1 MAIKNQCTTL
11 LVVLIITL
19 MVTGGFGSTLIAKSY
34 NASSIK
40 TEKLNNDDEVNI
52 LGNENNPITNTITF
66 NSTSPDGYIY
76 AFGSDYSE
84 VWNNNGNS
92 ATIEDTLDFINM
104 GQFSLNDVLVY
115 IYRAY
120 LFFDTSS
127 LPDDA
132 VIASA
137 TLSLYGKS
145 GTAWDFYIRIQNGQP
160 TYPHNPID
168 QGDYDRTYYS
178 GNGGQFYTSGWST
191 SGYNDISL
199 NSNGTIWI
207 NKQGTTKLCL
217 RSSKEINGIPP
228 LFNINEVISF
238 YSYEKGNDYRPKLA
252 VEYTIPN
259 NPPNTPSK
267 PSGPESGEVGELLT
281 YSTSATDPDGDQVR
295 YKFDWGDGNQSDW
308 TDWVDSGQS
317 ASESYSWNAPST
329 YHIKAKAQ
337 DTPGDES
344 EWSLPLT
351 VTITESSGPPIITG
365 VKTYYAD
372 GSEISG
378 GDGLLLQG
386 MDLDNI
392 YTAYVSGY
400 NIEWVQ
406 FELGFQEHT
415 DYDGTDGWTATFNS
429 IDIIDPNA
437 VLTIT
442 AHNILGEDTKEYHP
456 KIIPMVGWL
465 VNFVDYVTNYND
477 TEFVSFSIDIKENP
491 PKNYNNHWVL
501 NAGFDFSIGEP
512 ESPSE
517 SPVNS
522 TVPEPGVDIDD
533 VGGDYGYTGGIGSS
547 VSICSDGTIDVSGE
561 FKAEITAKSL
571 SGKIGAIL
579 RGSLTISDE
588 IIWESMNLTING
600 EVTIPIFYIPLQICG
615 IGIEAGVD
623 ITPHVEITLH
633 LDPTDDP
640 SQGIVPG
647 LGIKIKED
655 EGIKGNVGAMI
666 RAYCEAGFVIGD
678 FYTEAGGDGTLFFK
692 TPPNENGYFENFELS
707 CWIGG
712 RLRLAFWEIEGWWT
726 YNWSYSE
733 GRLSDKEYT
742 ETDWA
747 SIEREYLNPDHGSYN
762 TFVWNESSNSGTI
775 VENVFPHAR
784 PCVAYTPGSYGSE
797 AMIVWSHDNNSKP
810 KVKGM
815 EIQYTKWKKSGKMDE
830 SKTIPATNDD
840 RLQMDPQ
847 IAFDK
852 NGNLVCVFI
861 QTDNSISEYSNA
873 MDAFDATEIAYC
885 ILDKNSETWSNIVTL
900 TSNNRMDVSP
910 VLTSN
915 ENGDVVL
922 IWCSDNDND
931 HTTIGDRSVY
941 ATFWNGNSWS
951 DAINLANNK
960 PVVSTPRVAI
970 KNDNNAIC
978 VFAMDGDNNIGTAK
992 DQNIFYIAFD
1002 SGGSGYT
1009 EQFTYDDLY
1018 QHTSPSVV
1026 YGKDGNSYI
1035 IWLKNE
1041 YIEYESE
1048 EIYEGTLYYCQ
1059 VSSKADPIKIT
1070 NGVISDPVALQFQA
1084 SGTLDDFNFAVG
1096 WCGGKASNKLYT
1108 AEIKLDDSIDINE
1121 IYSSESKLSE
1131 TYWNFA
1137 SKSYTAAVVERPT
1150 LKNDGKNCYLSFI
1163 FSTGYAPDP
1172 NPKLVKPKKQGE
1184 GRWWCY
1190 FRDKPT
1196 WTYPIVFI
1204 IGKITI
1210 EVEDNP
1216 FAVDKV
1222 VFYIDNHVQAV
1233 VTEPNEKGV
1242 YSWTWNERIFF
1253 GHIIKI
1259 ESHGSNGNV
1268 KKYSLIVFIMNFFPQ
1283 SYGR

>member
-1 MAIKNQCTTL
+1 MAIKNLCMTL
-11 LVVLIITL
+11 LVVLISVLTISSELGSCFSNVSSLNIFGSGIYEDSFTDASEWECVGDVYVDETIGKLVLDSGSNKMGWANYNGIIQVPGIIYQLTLECAGECFGMCTIDVTLTADNWTNSQL
-19 MVTGGFGSTLIAKSY
+19 MVEVIGSEGNYNKSETWDVPEEARGSELDIGMSMSGISVLLATITWLRVTY
-34 NASSIK
+34 WYEPLNIPPSAYIDSITPNPATYGETVTFSGHGEDPDGTITEYKWESSIDGWLSSEATFNTSNLQVGVHTINFLVK
-40 TEKLNNDDEVNI
+40 DDDDAWSTPATDE
-52 LGNENNPITNTITF
+52 LTITN
-66 NSTSPDGYIY
+66 
-76 AFGSDYSE
+76 
-84 VWNNNGNS
+84 
-92 ATIEDTLDFINM
+92 
-104 GQFSLNDVLVY
+104 
-115 IYRAY
+115 
-120 LFFDTSS
+120 
-127 LPDDA
+127 
-132 VIASA
+132 
-137 TLSLYGKS
+137 
-145 GTAWDFYIRIQNGQP
+145 
-160 TYPHNPID
+160 
-168 QGDYDRTYYS
+168 
-178 GNGGQFYTSGWST
+178 
-191 SGYNDISL
+191 
-199 NSNGTIWI
+199 
-207 NKQGTTKLCL
+207 
-217 RSSKEINGIPP
+217 
-228 LFNINEVISF
+228 
-238 YSYEKGNDYRPKLA
+238 
-252 VEYTIPN
+252 
-259 NPPNTPSK
+259 
-267 PSGPESGEVGELLT
+267 PSGP
-281 YSTSATDPDGDQVR
+281 
-295 YKFDWGDGNQSDW
+295 
-308 TDWVDSGQS
+308 
-317 ASESYSWNAPST
+317 PS
-329 YHIKAKAQ
+329 I
-337 DTPGDES
+337 D
-344 EWSLPLT
+344 
-351 VTITESSGPPIITG
+351 V
-365 VKTYYAD
+365 VKTYYGD
-372 GSEISG
+372 GSEASG

-386 MDLDNI
+386 MDLENT

-400 NIEWVQ
+400 NIEWVK

-415 DYDGTDGWTATFNS
+415 DYDDTDGWTATFNS

-442 AHNILGEDTKEYHP
+442 AYNILGEDIKEYHP

-491 PKNYNNHWVL
+491 PKNYSNHWVL

-522 TVPEPGVDIDD
+522 TVPEPGVDVDD

-561 FKAEITAKSL
+561 FEAEITAKSL

-623 ITPHVEITLH
+623 ITPHVEITFH

-692 TPPNENGYFENFELS
+692 TPPNENGYFEDFKLS

-733 GRLSDKEYT
+733 GRLSGKEYT

-747 SIEREYLNPDHGSYN
+747 PIEREYLNPDHGSYN

-775 VENVFPHAR
+775 IENVFPHAR

-830 SKTIPATNDD
+830 LKTIPATNDD

-847 IAFDK
+847 IAFDR

-861 QTDNSISEYSNA
+861 QTDNSISEYSDA

-931 HTTIGDRSVY
+931 HTTIGDRSIY

-951 DAINLANNK
+951 DTINLVNNK

-978 VFAMDGDNNIGTAK
+978 VFTMDGDNNIGTAK
-992 DQNIFYIAFD
+992 DQNIFYITFD
-1002 SGGSGYT
+1002 SEGSGDT
-1009 EQFTYDDLY
+1009 EQYTYDDLY

-1026 YGKDGNSYI
+1026 YGKCGNSYI

-1048 EIYEGTLYYCQ
+1048 EIYEGALYYCQ

-1070 NGVISDPVALQFQA
+1070 NGVISDPVALQLQV

-1096 WCGGKASNKLYT
+1096 WCGDKASNKLYT
-1108 AEIKLDDSIDINE
+1108 AEIKIDNSIDINE
-1121 IYSSESKLSE
+1121 IYSSELKLSE
-1131 TYWNFA
+1131 TYWSFA

-1172 NPKLVKPKKQGE
+1172 NPKLVKPKKYDE
-1184 GRWWCY
+1184 DRWWWY
-1190 FRDKPT
+1190 FRDKPIC
-1196 WTYPIVFI
+1196 TYPKMVFI

-1210 EVEDNP
+1210 EVKDNP

-1233 VTEPNEKGV
+1233 VTEPNEEGV

-1259 ESHGSNGNV
+1259 ESHGSNGNI

>member
-11 LVVLIITL
+11 FVVLISVLTISSEFGSCFSNVSSLNIFGSGIYEDSFTDASKWECVGDVYVDETIGKLVLDSGSNKMGWANYNGIIQVPGIIYQLTLECAGECFGMCTIDVTLTADNWTNSQL
-19 MVTGGFGSTLIAKSY
+19 MVEVIGSEGNYNKSETWDVPEEARGSELDIGMSMSGISVLLATITWLRVTY
-34 NASSIK
+34 WYEPLNIPPSAYIDSITPNPATYGETVTFSGHGEDPDGTITEYKWESSIDGWLSSEATFNTSNLQVGVHTINFLVK
-40 TEKLNNDDEVNI
+40 DDDNAWSTPATDE
-52 LGNENNPITNTITF
+52 LTITN
-66 NSTSPDGYIY
+66 
-76 AFGSDYSE
+76 
-84 VWNNNGNS
+84 
-92 ATIEDTLDFINM
+92 
-104 GQFSLNDVLVY
+104 
-115 IYRAY
+115 
-120 LFFDTSS
+120 
-127 LPDDA
+127 
-132 VIASA
+132 
-137 TLSLYGKS
+137 
-145 GTAWDFYIRIQNGQP
+145 
-160 TYPHNPID
+160 
-168 QGDYDRTYYS
+168 
-178 GNGGQFYTSGWST
+178 
-191 SGYNDISL
+191 
-199 NSNGTIWI
+199 
-207 NKQGTTKLCL
+207 
-217 RSSKEINGIPP
+217 
-228 LFNINEVISF
+228 
-238 YSYEKGNDYRPKLA
+238 
-252 VEYTIPN
+252 
-259 NPPNTPSK
+259 
-267 PSGPESGEVGELLT
+267 PSGP
-281 YSTSATDPDGDQVR
+281 
-295 YKFDWGDGNQSDW
+295 
-308 TDWVDSGQS
+308 
-317 ASESYSWNAPST
+317 PS
-329 YHIKAKAQ
+329 I
-337 DTPGDES
+337 D
-344 EWSLPLT
+344 
-351 VTITESSGPPIITG
+351 V
-365 VKTYYAD
+365 VKTYYGD
-372 GSEISG
+372 GSEASG

-386 MDLDNI
+386 MDLENT

-400 NIEWVQ
+400 NIEWVK

-415 DYDGTDGWTATFNS
+415 DYDDTDGWTAIFNS

-442 AHNILGEDTKEYHP
+442 AHNILGEDTKEYYP

-465 VNFVDYVTNYND
+465 VNFIDYVTNYND

-491 PKNYNNHWVL
+491 PKNYSNHWVL

-547 VSICSDGTIDVSGE
+547 VSICSDGTIDVIGE
-561 FKAEITAKSL
+561 FEAEITAKSL

-640 SQGIVPG
+640 NQGIVPG
-647 LGIKIKED
+647 LGIKIKDD

-678 FYTEAGGDGTLFFK
+678 FYTEAGGNGTLFFK
-692 TPPNENGYFENFELS
+692 TPPDENGYFEDFELS

-712 RLRLAFWEIEGWWT
+712 RLRLAFWELEGWWT

-733 GRLSDKEYT
+733 GRLSGKEYT

-747 SIEREYLNPDHGSYN
+747 PMEREYLNPDHGSYN
-762 TFVWNESSNSGTI
+762 TFVWNESSNSGAI
-775 VENVFPHAR
+775 IENVFPHAR

-797 AMIVWSHDNNSKP
+797 AMIVWSHDNNNKP

-852 NGNLVCVFI
+852 NGNLICVFI
-861 QTDNSISEYSNA
+861 QTDNSISEYSDA

-951 DAINLANNK
+951 DTINLVNNK
-960 PVVSTPRVAI
+960 PVVSTPRITI

-992 DQNIFYIAFD
+992 DQNIFYITFD

-1108 AEIKLDDSIDINE
+1108 AEIKLDDSIDVNE

-1172 NPKLVKPKKQGE
+1172 NPKLVKPKKQDE
-1184 GRWWCY
+1184 GKWWCY

-1204 IGKITI
+1204 IGKITL
-1210 EVEDNP
+1210 EVKDNP

-1222 VFYIDNHVQAV
+1222 VFYIDNHVKAV